1 MTPTVITDLAG
12 AAEDPVCVDRGLEGD
27 SANVERV
34 SGIGSDDALSLVSYH
49 DMCILAV
56 AHETHSDV
64 RAVTV
69 ALIERNGVGLRSV
82 GP

>member
-1 MTPTVITDLAG
+1 MTPTVITDFAG
-12 AAEDPVCVDRGLEGD
+12 AAEDPVCVDRGLEGH
-27 SANVERV
+27 SADVERV
-34 SGIGSDDALSLVSYH
+34 TGIGSDDALSLVS

-56 AHETHSDV
+56 VHETHSDV

-69 ALIERNGVGLRSV
+69 ALIEGNGVGLRSV